1 MALTNKQ
8 KATLAIYRK
17 TADMAEQEYRAM
29 LFQLTGCR
37 SSTDRRFTD
46 RDFAEVM
53 AAMELR
59 VAEKWGRGE
68 IDHLPTGVG
77 NLNYWRSQL
86 PEAGQINSRKL
97 RLIYGLHADLAKVSL
112 VKTDA
117 ASRATY
123 LVAMAKQ
130 ALGTTPIAQDRA
142 AGIKQLTDLT
152 DTEANLLI
160 SALRARLAQEI
171 RPCQPAS

>member
-17 TADMAEQEYRAM
+17 TAEMSEQEYRAT

-37 SSTDRRFTD
+37 SSTDKRFTD

-53 AAMELR
+53 AVMELR

-68 IDHLPTGVG
+68 IDNLPTGVG

-86 PEAGQINSRKL
+86 PPAGQVNSRKL
-97 RLIYGLHADLAKVSL
+97 HLIYALHADLAKVSQ

-117 ASRATY
+117 ASRAAY
-123 LVAMAKQ
+123 LVAMLAQ

-142 AGIKQLTDLT
+142 AAIKQLTDIT
-152 DTEANLLI
+152 DTESNLLI
-160 SALRARLAQEI
+160 AALKSRISQEI
-171 RPCQPAS
+171 RK